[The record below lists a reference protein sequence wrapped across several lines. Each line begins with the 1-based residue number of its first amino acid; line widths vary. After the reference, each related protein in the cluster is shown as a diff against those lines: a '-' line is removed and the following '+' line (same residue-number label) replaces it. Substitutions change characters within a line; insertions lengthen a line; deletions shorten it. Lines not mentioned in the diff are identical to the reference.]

1 MDKPK
6 RGYKQPGINFGE
18 GTGGVDFSKYGAPQG
33 AYSTADGDLMSG
45 KDSGLGEFGRTDTK
59 IGEYNEDTGE
69 QRVYEGFK
77 GGGVGQDIDRSN
89 KGMDPYPERK
99 PGEGNWSFEQ
109 RVRKANQVDSGP
121 KVESSMPAVD
131 VDGGSGGSGG
141 GGGTGNF
148 NDTDHGADLGNYHT
162 PKASPIALKAAR
174 SKASWGGGS
183 LSKRQKIRLAKGGRK
198 AERQLARIERK
209 AARKKR
215 RGRSV

>member
-6 RGYKQPGINFGE
+6 RGYLMEGMSFGE
-18 GTGGVDFSKYGAPQG
+18 GTGGVDFSKGRSG

-45 KDSGLGEFGRTDTK
+45 KDSGLGEFGRTNTK

-89 KGMDPYPERK
+89 KGMDPYPQRK

-109 RVRKANQVDSGP
+109 RVRKASQVDSGP
-121 KVESSMPAVD
+121 NVESSIPAVD
-131 VDGGSGGSGG
+131 VSGGVGG
-141 GGGTGNF
+141 TGGAGGGTGNF
-148 NDTDHGADLGNYHT
+148 NDTDHGGDIGNYDS
-162 PKASPIALKAAR
+162 KASPMALKASR

-183 LSKRQKIRLAKGGRK
+183 LSKRQKIRLGKGGRK

-209 AARKKR
+209 AARKKK